1 MPKTDNRALRGDEEA
16 CTIEARFTIDKNAG
30 AKRIIEQGGN
40 QQRRSAREI
49 ANTVL
54 LSSIISRVAFR
65 IEYFRVQKRSKQINL
80 DATAFNILKNSAPDM
95 VRQDNSLIDLR
106 IVKFIEDT
114 KGHARENDSNAL
126 KEALQMNQGAFV
138 LSIVENQRDLFVDLG
153 KQIIEELAPIF
164 AVFVGQKELKH
175 VFLRRIQGQKIGQ
188 EVLHGE

>member
-1 MPKTDNRALRGDEEA
+1 MPKTDNRALRGDEKA
-16 CTIEARFTIDKNAG
+16 GTIEARFTIDKNAG

-65 IEYFRVQKRSKQINL
+65 IKYFRVQKRSKQINL

-95 VRQDNSLIDLR
+95 VRQDNGLIDLR

-114 KGHARENDSNAL
+114 KGHARQNDSNAL

-138 LSIVENQRDLFVDLG
+138 LSIVENQRDLFVDVE
-153 KQIIEELAPIF
+153 KQIIEQLPDF
-164 AVFVGQKELKH
+164 RLSTGQKRLDS
-175 VFLRRIQGQKIGQ
+175 F
-188 EVLHGE
+188 